1 MESLPPRSSAA
12 QRRSGSGQSEL
23 RSVSGFN
30 DDQIVA
36 FANGLLVVL
45 EGASATAQEIDIV
58 LIDRKDLPSAGA
70 GETGIVG
77 LAPAVS
83 NAIFAATGTRLRNM
97 PMAVSGELTSQ
108 RNPFPYSKITFSMT
122 VSGREHEFRH
132 SGRTPNRPEQSPW
145 IIRCCELL

>member
-1 MESLPPRSSAA
+1 VESLPPRSSAA

-36 FANGLLVVL
+36 FRCLRKRPAGRSRRRVRK
-45 EGASATAQEIDIV
+45 IDIV

-97 PMAVSGELTSQ
+97 PMAVSGELAS
-108 RNPFPYSKITFSMT
+108 
-122 VSGREHEFRH
+122 
-132 SGRTPNRPEQSPW
+132 
-145 IIRCCELL
+145 

>member
-1 MESLPPRSSAA
+1 MRSFMATPPSDCGEFTTALKRGTA
-12 QRRSGSGQSEL
+12 RRSGPGQSEL

-97 PMAVSGELTSQ
+97 PMAVSGELTS
-108 RNPFPYSKITFSMT
+108 
-122 VSGREHEFRH
+122 
-132 SGRTPNRPEQSPW
+132 
-145 IIRCCELL
+145 